1 MSVLL
6 NLISLLIIL
15 IITLFTTTLNGQLQI
30 IRRQNVGAKL
40 PDGASSTITVGSSLA
55 RSQAELARTRGVVGP
70 QATDG
75 GVIVIMTA
83 EIENY
88 ALQFKIS
95 APQSE
100 LLPTAQNGATVKPRN
115 VVTGIT
121 PGVNGINVLLHGD
134 GGESFFDFPNQEF
147 QNGLMGVVI
156 MAPNDKRF
164 WGGGSGNLRTDGA
177 LHASL
182 VNTLIR
188 QVLPEVLKF
197 DQSKVY
203 FTGVS
208 GGSLLLAGFFLPMYA
223 ETYNTGALLGC
234 GALPPQVNSSQN
246 FGKALTTMRIHFQA
260 SQNELPSLQPAIAG
274 AVVTYAD
281 LALKAG
287 GNSAEVGRRMTVDA
301 TPNGAHC
308 AFDGKDFV
316 SGVQLVSSN
325 YARIMFGTGDVPGI
339 GNVATSVYDN
349 NQTYKSGTP
358 VAKATQGTLLG
369 KATKP

>member
-1 MSVLL
+1 MTLSHNSISVL
-6 NLISLLIIL
+6 IL
-15 IITLFTTTLNGQLQI
+15 IITLFTITINGQLQI
-30 IRRQNVGAKL
+30 LRRQRDAKL
-40 PDGASSTITVGSSLA
+40 PGGASPTSTAGSPLA

-75 GVIVIMTA
+75 SVIVIMTA
-83 EIENY
+83 EIDNF

-95 APQSE
+95 APPSE
-100 LLPTAQNGATVKPRN
+100 LLPTAQNGATIKPRN
-115 VVTGIT
+115 GGAGVT

-134 GGESFFDFPNQEF
+134 GGETFFDFANQEF

-197 DQSKVY
+197 DQTKVY

-234 GALPPQVNSSQN
+234 GALPPQVNPSQN
-246 FGKALTTMRIHFQA
+246 FGRTLTTMRIHFQA
-260 SQNELPSLQPAIAG
+260 TQNELPFLQPAIAG

-281 LALKAG
+281 TALKAG
-287 GNSAEVGRRMTVDA
+287 GNSAEVGRKMTVDA

-339 GNVATSVYDN
+339 GNVATSVYEN

-358 VAKATQGTLLG
+358 VARATQGTLLG